1 MPHTPGHTSL
11 TDDEILSV
19 LNNLGE
25 QGSAGSYINQVYL
38 GRQEFPGVKGT
49 LRGKKVDTGKIY
61 SDKTL
66 TTQQAKALYLT
77 DPAVENAW
85 LQTLK
90 KNGVDLT
97 QDKIKAR
104 AMWELSVD
112 GASDWF
118 ATSNGVQKITPE
130 QYLGWYL
137 GGQKKAPKIPSRSI
151 YQYSPEQLDAKAN
164 EIAQDVAGR
173 VITDADKSATWYK
186 NLMSSLN
193 EMVMQGTVTEPT
205 KKVRNP
211 KTGKM
216 ENVSIQRPEVTTESI
231 AQKITGAI
239 KEADPES
246 VKRKQ
251 DLDIEKWFLSQRGRG

>member
-1 MPHTPGHTSL
+1 MSAEL
-11 TDDEILSV
+11 DKLDAYLS
-19 LNNLGE
+19 GD
-25 QGSAGSYINQVYL
+25 QGGVGSYTGQVYL
-38 GRQEFPGVKGT
+38 GT
-49 LRGKKVDTGKIY
+49 KKVPGF
-61 SDKTL
+61 
-66 TTQQAKALYLT
+66 TTQSPTGGTYTVKARKGEKVVPLAEAKSAYLT
-77 DPAVENAW
+77 DDALRASW
-85 LQTLK
+85 LSTLK
-90 KNGVDLT
+90 KSGITTDP
-97 QDKIKAR
+97 IKAR
-104 AMWELSVD
+104 ALWDISVD

-118 ATSNGVQKITPE
+118 ATSNGTQKVTPE
-130 QYLGWYL
+130 QYLGWYV

>member
-1 MPHTPGHTSL
+1 MSAEL
-11 TDDEILSV
+11 DKLDAYLS
-19 LNNLGE
+19 GD
-25 QGSAGSYINQVYL
+25 QGGVGSYTGQVYL
-38 GRQEFPGVKGT
+38 GT
-49 LRGKKVDTGKIY
+49 KKVPGF
-61 SDKTL
+61 
-66 TTQQAKALYLT
+66 TTQSPTGGTYTVKARKGEKVVPLAEAKSAYLT
-77 DPAVENAW
+77 DDTLRASW
-85 LQTLK
+85 LSTLK
-90 KNGVDLT
+90 KNGITTDP
-97 QDKIKAR
+97 IKAR
-104 AMWELSVD
+104 ALWDVSVD

-118 ATSNGVQKITPE
+118 ATSNGTQKVTPE

>member
-1 MPHTPGHTSL
+1 MSAEL
-11 TDDEILSV
+11 DKLDAYLS
-19 LNNLGE
+19 GD
-25 QGSAGSYINQVYL
+25 QGGVGSYTGQVYL
-38 GRQEFPGVKGT
+38 GT
-49 LRGKKVDTGKIY
+49 KKVPGF
-61 SDKTL
+61 
-66 TTQQAKALYLT
+66 TTQSPTGGTYTVKARKGEKVVPLAEAKSAYLT
-77 DPAVENAW
+77 DDALRASW
-85 LQTLK
+85 LSTLK
-90 KNGVDLT
+90 KSGITTDP
-97 QDKIKAR
+97 IKAR
-104 AMWELSVD
+104 ALWDISVD

-118 ATSNGVQKITPE
+118 ATSNGTQKVTPE

-205 KKVRNP
+205 KIVRNP

>member
-1 MPHTPGHTSL
+1 MS
-11 TDDEILSV
+11 DA
-19 LNNLGE
+19 LNNLNNDPAIG
-25 QGSAGSYINQVYL
+25 GSGFGGSYTGQVYL
-38 GRQEFPGVKGT
+38 GT
-49 LRGKKVDTGKIY
+49 KKVPGF
-61 SDKTL
+61 
-66 TTQQAKALYLT
+66 TTQSPTGGTYTVKPRKGESVVSATEAKRSYLT
-77 DPAVENAW
+77 DDKLRANW

-90 KNGVDLT
+90 KNGITTDP
-97 QDKIKAR
+97 IKAR
-104 AMWELSVD
+104 ALWDLSVD

-118 ATSNGVQKITPE
+118 ATSNGTQKVTPE
-130 QYLGWYL
+130 QYLGWYT

-164 EIAQDVAGR
+164 EIAEDVAGR

-205 KKVRNP
+205 KKVKNP

-231 AQKITGAI
+231 AQKITSAI

-251 DLDIEKWFLSQRGRG
+251 ELDVEKWFLSQRGRG

>member
-1 MPHTPGHTSL
+1 MSAEL
-11 TDDEILSV
+11 DKLDAYLS
-19 LNNLGE
+19 GD
-25 QGSAGSYINQVYL
+25 QGGVGSYTGQVYL
-38 GRQEFPGVKGT
+38 GT
-49 LRGKKVDTGKIY
+49 KKVPGF
-61 SDKTL
+61 
-66 TTQQAKALYLT
+66 TTQSPTGGTYTVKARKGEKVVPLAEAKSAYLT
-77 DPAVENAW
+77 DDALRASW
-85 LQTLK
+85 LSTLK
-90 KNGVDLT
+90 KSGITTDP
-97 QDKIKAR
+97 IKAR
-104 AMWELSVD
+104 ALWDISVD

-118 ATSNGVQKITPE
+118 ATSNGTQKITPE

>member
-1 MPHTPGHTSL
+1 MSAEL
-11 TDDEILSV
+11 DKLDAYLS
-19 LNNLGE
+19 GD
-25 QGSAGSYINQVYL
+25 QGGVGSYTGQVYL
-38 GRQEFPGVKGT
+38 GT
-49 LRGKKVDTGKIY
+49 KKVPGF
-61 SDKTL
+61 
-66 TTQQAKALYLT
+66 TTQSPTGGTYTVKARKGEKVVPLAEAKSAYLT
-77 DPAVENAW
+77 DDALRASW
-85 LQTLK
+85 LSTLK
-90 KNGVDLT
+90 KSGITTDP
-97 QDKIKAR
+97 IKAR
-104 AMWELSVD
+104 ALWDISVD

-118 ATSNGVQKITPE
+118 ATSNGTQKVTPE

>member
-1 MPHTPGHTSL
+1 MSAEL
-11 TDDEILSV
+11 DKLDAYLS
-19 LNNLGE
+19 GD
-25 QGSAGSYINQVYL
+25 QGGVGSYTGQVYL
-38 GRQEFPGVKGT
+38 GT
-49 LRGKKVDTGKIY
+49 KKVPGF
-61 SDKTL
+61 
-66 TTQQAKALYLT
+66 TTQSPTGVTYTVKARKGEKVVPLAEAKSAYLT
-77 DPAVENAW
+77 DDTLRASW
-85 LQTLK
+85 LSTLK
-90 KNGVDLT
+90 KNGITTDP
-97 QDKIKAR
+97 IKAR
-104 AMWELSVD
+104 ALWDVSVD

-118 ATSNGVQKITPE
+118 ATSNGTQKVTPE

>member
-1 MPHTPGHTSL
+1 MSAEL
-11 TDDEILSV
+11 DKLDAYLS
-19 LNNLGE
+19 GD
-25 QGSAGSYINQVYL
+25 QGGVGSYTGQVYL
-38 GRQEFPGVKGT
+38 GT
-49 LRGKKVDTGKIY
+49 KKVPGF
-61 SDKTL
+61 
-66 TTQQAKALYLT
+66 TTQSPTGGTYTVKARKGEKVVPLAEAKSAYLT
-77 DPAVENAW
+77 DDALRASW
-85 LQTLK
+85 LSTLK
-90 KNGVDLT
+90 KSGITTDP
-97 QDKIKAR
+97 IKAR
-104 AMWELSVD
+104 ALWDISVD

-118 ATSNGVQKITPE
+118 ATSNGTQKITPE
-130 QYLGWYL
+130 QYLGWYV